1 LSPPAPGP
9 PPPPC
14 TTLFRSFLPTCP
26 AEKALASLSLSLIVS
41 HHTAFYEWVTILISL
56 PPIVDSFLFQ
66 SSLVLPETVFLQIVT
81 QFPSKRIES
90 FFNLNESLQRCEQ
103 AHRNTVTKVTPL
115 SNRSEERRVG
125 KERKSG

>member
-14 TTLFRSFLPTCP
+14 TTLFRSFLTTFP

-41 HHTAFYEWVTILISL
+41 HHTAFYEWVTIFISL

-66 SSLVLPETVFLQIVT
+66 RSLVLPETVFLQIVT
-81 QFPSKRIES
+81 QFPRD
-90 FFNLNESLQRCEQ
+90 
-103 AHRNTVTKVTPL
+103 
-115 SNRSEERRVG
+115 
-125 KERKSG
+125 RKSTRLNSSHVNSSYAV